1 MVRKSIMA
9 ALATLS
15 LSSYAM
21 TTGAMS
27 ETLRIGVLTDMTSIS
42 SQVAGRGSVVAAEMA
57 IEEFGRKPA
66 GMDIELISADHQAK
80 PELAA
85 SIAREWIDTQ
95 DIDLIVDIPN
105 SAAALAVVEL
115 ARAKKKLVMLSSSG
129 STRLV
134 NENCSPYSFQ
144 WAWDTYSSAYGPA
157 AAITQDGGKK
167 WFFVTADY
175 AFGHQLE
182 IDATKIVKANG
193 GEVIGSIRHP
203 SGIVDFSSYLLQAQ
217 AAGADVIAFANGG
230 LDTVN
235 AIKQAGEFGIVQ
247 SGVKIAALLLFV
259 PEVHSLGLDLA
270 QGIYLSTTTYA
281 DADDSSRK
289 WSDEF
294 LKRTGAMPSMSQ
306 AGVYSAVLHF
316 LKVVDKTGTRD
327 ADALAAEIRALPI
340 DDAVTH
346 GGSVRPDGRAV
357 RDNYLAQVKAPQAST
372 SEWDILEIIRKIPGE
387 ESLIPLSES
396 VCSLVK

>member
-175 AFGHQLE
+175 AS
-182 IDATKIVKANG
+182 ATSWK
-193 GEVIGSIRHP
+193 
-203 SGIVDFSSYLLQAQ
+203 
-217 AAGADVIAFANGG
+217 
-230 LDTVN
+230 
-235 AIKQAGEFGIVQ
+235 
-247 SGVKIAALLLFV
+247 
-259 PEVHSLGLDLA
+259 
-270 QGIYLSTTTYA
+270 STPRR
-281 DADDSSRK
+281 SSRP
-289 WSDEF
+289 
-294 LKRTGAMPSMSQ
+294 M
-306 AGVYSAVLHF
+306 
-316 LKVVDKTGTRD
+316 
-327 ADALAAEIRALPI
+327 
-340 DDAVTH
+340 
-346 GGSVRPDGRAV
+346 AV
-357 RDNYLAQVKAPQAST
+357 RSSAASATLPASST
-372 SEWDILEIIRKIPGE
+372 SRPICFRRRP
-387 ESLIPLSES
+387 PART
-396 VCSLVK
+396 